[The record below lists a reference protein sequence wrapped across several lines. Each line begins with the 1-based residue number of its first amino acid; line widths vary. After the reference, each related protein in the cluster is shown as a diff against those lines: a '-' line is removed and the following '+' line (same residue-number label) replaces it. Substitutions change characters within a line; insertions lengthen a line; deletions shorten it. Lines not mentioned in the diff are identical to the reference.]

1 MPKYRLSL
9 HCHGCGHNW
18 KKAVSASDRDTVDS
32 IPNPPCPKCK
42 KRQKSRGMDFSS
54 GRAPSVGGSVMAR
67 AIEESARIVMEDHK
81 MTDLKDHLREGETM
95 APSLPPQ
102 QQAKVEAF
110 WGGPKRQRLRE
121 AIPSNLQP
129 TQLGNAAL
137 AGAYRGQPDVVGA
150 MHRAKSGLKTNVV
163 ASDRPK
169 IA

>member
-1 MPKYRLSL
+1 MPKFRLTL
-9 HCHGCGHNW
+9 RCLDCDH
-18 KKAVSASDRDTVDS
+18 KYQRIVKTLAAKD
-32 IPNPPCPKCK
+32 PPCPRCK
-42 KRQKSRGMDFSS
+42 KKARKPRGMDFNSR
-54 GRAPSVGGSVMAR
+54 RAPSVGGSVMSK
-67 AIEESARIVMEDHK
+67 AIEETARIVMQDHG
-81 MTDLKDHLREGETM
+81 MTNLKDHLREGETM

-121 AIPSNLQP
+121 AIPPNLQP
-129 TQLGNAAL
+129 TQLGTAAL

-150 MHRAKSGLKTNVV
+150 MHKAKSGLKTNVV